1 MSAEAAHI
9 LKKKEGILSLE
20 KFLDR
25 KVVVVVTQENRE
37 VHGVLKG
44 FDNNVN
50 LVLADAELWRRDTMI
65 RKIGACVVRGG
76 QVSVVSS
83 GDTILL
89 ENNPFT

>member
-20 KFLDR
+20 KYLDR
-25 KVVVVVTQENRE
+25 KVVVVTHENRE

-50 LVLADAELWRRDTMI
+50 LVLADAEMWRGDRII
-65 RKIGACVVRGG
+65 RTLGACVVRGG
-76 QVSVVSS
+76 LLASVCS
-83 GDTILL
+83 GDAVLL
-89 ENNPFT
+89 ESNPFA